1 MKNEIKGFTR
11 CLVEQIL
18 RFYCIQLK
26 QNDIKKD
33 LVENMVTNMIIKE
46 DIYDIMYKLYTELNE
61 KDIQLLKKIQDNQ
74 QTLNVKL
81 NFEALKINNEFRMN
95 PEFRENFPLKPESEI
110 IHVEQDIF
118 PFESVVQ

>member
-1 MKNEIKGFTR
+1 MMKNQEVYLQEYKPGQPKTQPDIINFQTLNSKTNYIRIKNNVKVLKNEIKGFTR

-61 KDIQLLKKIQDNQ
+61 KDI
-74 QTLNVKL
+74 
-81 NFEALKINNEFRMN
+81 
-95 PEFRENFPLKPESEI
+95 
-110 IHVEQDIF
+110 
-118 PFESVVQ
+118 

>member
-1 MKNEIKGFTR
+1 M
-11 CLVEQIL
+11 EQIL

-61 KDIQLLKKIQDNQ
+61 KDI
-74 QTLNVKL
+74 
-81 NFEALKINNEFRMN
+81 
-95 PEFRENFPLKPESEI
+95 
-110 IHVEQDIF
+110 
-118 PFESVVQ
+118 

>member
-1 MKNEIKGFTR
+1 M
-11 CLVEQIL
+11 EQIL

-61 KDIQLLKKIQDNQ
+61 KDIQLLKKI
-74 QTLNVKL
+74 
-81 NFEALKINNEFRMN
+81 
-95 PEFRENFPLKPESEI
+95 
-110 IHVEQDIF
+110 
-118 PFESVVQ
+118 